1 MGVEGEANSGLMGPS
16 EPWLLR
22 VERVAQLLGVSRSLI
37 YEMIGRGELPS
48 VRVGGCRRVVA
59 SELRAWIEDRNR

>member
-1 MGVEGEANSGLMGPS
+1 MGIEGEANTGQMGPG

-37 YEMIGRGELPS
+37 FEMIGRGELPS
-48 VRVGGCRRVVA
+48 IRVGGCRRVVA
-59 SELRAWIEDRNR
+59 TELRAWIEDQAR